1 MNLDV
6 DKIKSLCIVLTYI
19 TMSVFIV
26 LKNNER
32 ETGVHLPKTAEY
44 IFQCI
49 NGVLLFLAFNIKK
62 ISDTLNLSTDDKN
75 LLLEIKQGQ
84 ELLNE
89 NISVITTSRA
99 LSQTEP
105 IAFVDG
111 DHIKIPRNLLNHRGN
126 IQCGDFILNI
136 ADTARENHDHI
147 V

>member
-1 MNLDV
+1 MKLDV
-6 DKIKSLCIVLTYI
+6 DKVKSVCIVLTYV
-19 TMSVFIV
+19 TMSIFIV

-44 IFQCI
+44 VFQCV
-49 NGVLLFLAFNIKK
+49 NGILLFFAMNIKK
-62 ISDTLNLSTDDKN
+62 IHDSISLSLDDKN

-84 ELLNE
+84 DLLNE
-89 NISVITTSRA
+89 NISVISTSRA
-99 LSQTEP
+99 LSNTEP

-126 IQCGDFILNI
+126 IQCGEFVLNI
-136 ADTARENHDHI
+136 ADTAREKNDHI

>member
-1 MNLDV
+1 MVIDV
-6 DKIKSLCIVLTYI
+6 DKVKSLCIVLTYI

-26 LKNNER
+26 LKNNEK

-62 ISDTLNLSTDDKN
+62 IHETLNLSNDDKN

-105 IAFVDG
+105 IASIEG
-111 DHIKIPRNLLNHRGN
+111 DFIRIPRNLLNHKGN
-126 IQCGDFILNI
+126 VVCGDYMINI
-136 ADTARENHDHI
+136 GETARTER
-147 V
+147 

>member
-1 MNLDV
+1 MIDV
-6 DKIKSLCIVLTYI
+6 DKVKSLCIVLTYI

-26 LKNNER
+26 LKNNEK

-62 ISDTLNLSTDDKN
+62 IHDTLNLSNDDKN

-105 IAFVDG
+105 IATIEG
-111 DHIKIPRNLLNHRGN
+111 DFIKIPRNLLNHKGSVMMGDYMIN
-126 IQCGDFILNI
+126 IGE
-136 ADTARENHDHI
+136 TSRTER
-147 V
+147 